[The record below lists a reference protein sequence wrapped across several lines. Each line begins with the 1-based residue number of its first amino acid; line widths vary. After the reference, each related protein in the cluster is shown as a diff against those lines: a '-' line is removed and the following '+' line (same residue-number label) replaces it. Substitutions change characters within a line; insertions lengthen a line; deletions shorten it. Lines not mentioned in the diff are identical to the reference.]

1 MREIYLDN
9 SATTKPL
16 KQVADSM
23 QETLLSSY
31 GNPSSLHTR
40 GFESEKLLKD
50 SRRIIA
56 NSLGKKE
63 NTITFNSGGTEGDN
77 NVLQSVARDRRR
89 AGKTIIT
96 TAVEHP
102 AILETCKFLESEG
115 FNIVSISVDEYCNP
129 NLDELKSNLSDEV
142 ILISAMTVNN
152 EVGTIFPINEINE
165 IKGNALFHTDAVQ
178 AYGKMDLS
186 GFQGDF
192 LTASGHKIHGPKGIG
207 FLYRKDGTRLS
218 PLIFGGN
225 QESGYRSGT
234 ENMPGIVGMAKA
246 AEIMLSNINENY
258 DRVKSLWQ
266 RLKQGILEIGD
277 VARIKI
283 APKNFGRV
291 AAQTARNIVIQK
303 IRDAQRDSVYGEY
316 VDRENEMIT
325 GTIQREDKFNVY
337 VNLDKIEGVVPVK
350 EQVAGEKYIANERMK
365 FLIKDVRSSSKE
377 PQIILSRASENLV
390 TRLFELEVPEITDGI
405 IEIYSIARE
414 AGSRTKIAV
423 FSNDD
428 GIDAVGACIG
438 YKGIRVNSIVEE
450 LQNEKIDIINY
461 DKDIKKFISNALSP
475 ADIVE
480 VLVNENKKQSLV
492 VVNEYQLSLAIGKEG
507 QNARLAA
514 RLTGWKIDIK
524 SKEDFD
530 KMSKDEID
538 QLLGL
543 VENSDSK
550 DKEEILSEDEF
561 KVANTDES
569 ILDNEEVNED
579 HDLEELE

>member
-1 MREIYLDN
+1 MNEDFML
-9 SATTKPL
+9 A
-16 KQVADSM
+16 
-23 QETLLSSY
+23 
-31 GNPSSLHTR
+31 
-40 GFESEKLLKD
+40 
-50 SRRIIA
+50 
-56 NSLGKKE
+56 
-63 NTITFNSGGTEGDN
+63 
-77 NVLQSVARDRRR
+77 
-89 AGKTIIT
+89 
-96 TAVEHP
+96 
-102 AILETCKFLESEG
+102 
-115 FNIVSISVDEYCNP
+115 
-129 NLDELKSNLSDEV
+129 LDELEKEKNIDKEIILDALEKALVKSYQKNYDNAENVDVVIDKETGSIEV
-142 ILISAMTVNN
+142 FALKDVVENVDN
-152 EVGTIFPINEINE
+152 RVNEISLKDAKE
-165 IKGNALFHTDAVQ
+165 IDKN
-178 AYGKMDLS
+178 
-186 GFQGDF
+186 
-192 LTASGHKIHGPKGIG
+192 
-207 FLYRKDGTRLS
+207 
-218 PLIFGGN
+218 
-225 QESGYRSGT
+225 
-234 ENMPGIVGMAKA
+234 
-246 AEIMLSNINENY
+246 
-258 DRVKSLWQ
+258 
-266 RLKQGILEIGD
+266 LEIGD

-350 EQVAGEKYIANERMK
+350 EQVVGEKYIANERMK

-543 VENSDSK
+543 VENPDSK
-550 DKEEILSEDEF
+550 DKEEILSDEDEF
-561 KVANTDES
+561 TLENNDENS
-569 ILDNEEVNED
+569 LDNEEENQD
-579 HDLEELE
+579 LDLEELE

>member
-1 MREIYLDN
+1 MNEDFML
-9 SATTKPL
+9 A
-16 KQVADSM
+16 
-23 QETLLSSY
+23 
-31 GNPSSLHTR
+31 
-40 GFESEKLLKD
+40 
-50 SRRIIA
+50 
-56 NSLGKKE
+56 
-63 NTITFNSGGTEGDN
+63 
-77 NVLQSVARDRRR
+77 
-89 AGKTIIT
+89 
-96 TAVEHP
+96 
-102 AILETCKFLESEG
+102 
-115 FNIVSISVDEYCNP
+115 
-129 NLDELKSNLSDEV
+129 LDELEKEKNIDKEIILDALEKALVKSYQKNYDNAENVDVVIDKETGSIEV
-142 ILISAMTVNN
+142 FALKDVVENVDN
-152 EVGTIFPINEINE
+152 RVNEISLKDAKE
-165 IKGNALFHTDAVQ
+165 IDKN
-178 AYGKMDLS
+178 
-186 GFQGDF
+186 
-192 LTASGHKIHGPKGIG
+192 
-207 FLYRKDGTRLS
+207 
-218 PLIFGGN
+218 
-225 QESGYRSGT
+225 
-234 ENMPGIVGMAKA
+234 
-246 AEIMLSNINENY
+246 
-258 DRVKSLWQ
+258 
-266 RLKQGILEIGD
+266 LEIGD

-543 VENSDSK
+543 VENPDSK
-550 DKEEILSEDEF
+550 DKEEILSDENEF
-561 KVANTDES
+561 TLENTGEKS
-569 ILDNEEVNED
+569 LDNEEENED
-579 HDLEELE
+579 LDLEELE

>member
-1 MREIYLDN
+1 MNEDFML
-9 SATTKPL
+9 A
-16 KQVADSM
+16 
-23 QETLLSSY
+23 
-31 GNPSSLHTR
+31 
-40 GFESEKLLKD
+40 
-50 SRRIIA
+50 
-56 NSLGKKE
+56 
-63 NTITFNSGGTEGDN
+63 
-77 NVLQSVARDRRR
+77 
-89 AGKTIIT
+89 
-96 TAVEHP
+96 
-102 AILETCKFLESEG
+102 
-115 FNIVSISVDEYCNP
+115 
-129 NLDELKSNLSDEV
+129 LDELEKEKNIDKEIILDALEKALVKSYQKNYDNAENVDVVIDKETGNIEV
-142 ILISAMTVNN
+142 FALKDVVENVDN
-152 EVGTIFPINEINE
+152 RVNEISLKDAKE
-165 IKGNALFHTDAVQ
+165 IDKN
-178 AYGKMDLS
+178 
-186 GFQGDF
+186 
-192 LTASGHKIHGPKGIG
+192 
-207 FLYRKDGTRLS
+207 
-218 PLIFGGN
+218 
-225 QESGYRSGT
+225 
-234 ENMPGIVGMAKA
+234 
-246 AEIMLSNINENY
+246 
-258 DRVKSLWQ
+258 
-266 RLKQGILEIGD
+266 LEIGD

-530 KMSKDEID
+530 KMNKDEID

-543 VENSDSK
+543 VENPDNK
-550 DKEEILSEDEF
+550 DKEEILSEEDEF
-561 KVANTDES
+561 ILENNDENS
-569 ILDNEEVNED
+569 LDNEEENED
-579 HDLEELE
+579 LDLEELE

>member
-1 MREIYLDN
+1 MNEDFML
-9 SATTKPL
+9 A
-16 KQVADSM
+16 
-23 QETLLSSY
+23 
-31 GNPSSLHTR
+31 
-40 GFESEKLLKD
+40 
-50 SRRIIA
+50 
-56 NSLGKKE
+56 
-63 NTITFNSGGTEGDN
+63 
-77 NVLQSVARDRRR
+77 
-89 AGKTIIT
+89 
-96 TAVEHP
+96 
-102 AILETCKFLESEG
+102 
-115 FNIVSISVDEYCNP
+115 
-129 NLDELKSNLSDEV
+129 LDELEKEKNIDKEIILDALEKALVKSYQKNYDNAENVDVVIDKETGSIEV
-142 ILISAMTVNN
+142 FALKDVVENVDN
-152 EVGTIFPINEINE
+152 RVNEISLKDAKE
-165 IKGNALFHTDAVQ
+165 IDKN
-178 AYGKMDLS
+178 
-186 GFQGDF
+186 
-192 LTASGHKIHGPKGIG
+192 
-207 FLYRKDGTRLS
+207 
-218 PLIFGGN
+218 
-225 QESGYRSGT
+225 
-234 ENMPGIVGMAKA
+234 
-246 AEIMLSNINENY
+246 
-258 DRVKSLWQ
+258 
-266 RLKQGILEIGD
+266 LEIGD

-350 EQVAGEKYIANERMK
+350 EQVVGEKYIANERMK

-530 KMSKDEID
+530 KMNKDEID

-543 VENSDSK
+543 VENPDSK
-550 DKEEILSEDEF
+550 DKEEILSEEDEF
-561 KVANTDES
+561 ILENNDENS
-569 ILDNEEVNED
+569 LDNEEENED
-579 HDLEELE
+579 LDLEELE

>member
-1 MREIYLDN
+1 MNEDFML
-9 SATTKPL
+9 A
-16 KQVADSM
+16 
-23 QETLLSSY
+23 
-31 GNPSSLHTR
+31 
-40 GFESEKLLKD
+40 
-50 SRRIIA
+50 
-56 NSLGKKE
+56 
-63 NTITFNSGGTEGDN
+63 
-77 NVLQSVARDRRR
+77 
-89 AGKTIIT
+89 
-96 TAVEHP
+96 
-102 AILETCKFLESEG
+102 
-115 FNIVSISVDEYCNP
+115 
-129 NLDELKSNLSDEV
+129 LDELEKEKNIDKEIILDALEKALVKSYQKNYDNAENVDVVIDKETGSIEV
-142 ILISAMTVNN
+142 FALKDVVENVDN
-152 EVGTIFPINEINE
+152 RVNEISLKDAKE
-165 IKGNALFHTDAVQ
+165 IDKN
-178 AYGKMDLS
+178 
-186 GFQGDF
+186 
-192 LTASGHKIHGPKGIG
+192 
-207 FLYRKDGTRLS
+207 
-218 PLIFGGN
+218 
-225 QESGYRSGT
+225 
-234 ENMPGIVGMAKA
+234 
-246 AEIMLSNINENY
+246 
-258 DRVKSLWQ
+258 
-266 RLKQGILEIGD
+266 LEIRD

-423 FSNDD
+423 FSNDE

-530 KMSKDEID
+530 NMSKDEID